1 MDVEAT
7 QSTMIECGK
16 ISFSPGAFGFTP
28 VGTLHNGN
36 YNQEIKVVVTELYKA
51 MNFVDFYN
59 LNKLVNKDD
68 ILNIFGVEESPD
80 AV

>member
-7 QSTMIECGK
+7 QSTMIERGK

-28 VGTLHNGN
+28 VGTLHKGK
-36 YNQEIKVVVTELYKA
+36 YSQEIEVDVTELHKSLI
-51 MNFVDFYN
+51 FVDFYN

-68 ILNIFGVEESPD
+68 ILKIFCVEESPD